1 MSNAMEDIIISN
13 VEKICLSKS
22 GRSNCKYIGENIPTF
37 EVQNIY
43 ELGRLVA
50 LRFIEWV
57 IENPTGVVALP
68 TGRTPEF
75 FIKTLSHLKDNW
87 SEPSI
92 QQSVIESGIVSCD
105 IFPDMSGLTF
115 VMLDEFFPMLPTH
128 RNSFC
133 NYIEM
138 FYTSVMG
145 ISPENIHKF
154 DLVGQ
159 QIITLEEL
167 DDFSKID
174 VDLTLLTR
182 DGINEDEICRKN
194 VLERVQ
200 KFCDNF
206 ETKIRNIGG
215 IGFFL
220 GGIGPDGHIAFNQ
233 EGCSHDTKTRLVG
246 FNYATA
252 AAAAGDLG
260 GIEISR
266 GKAAMTI
273 GLETITYNKNAT
285 IIIMAAGEGKAEVVR
300 AGIEDPIDNARP
312 SSVLQNC
319 KGGRFYITRGAANKL
334 TARKCE
340 SLSNIN
346 ADVLN
351 WAMEHCA
358 GTTSPSIR
366 SAHMVVPPE
375 DYLLAESIVY
385 QLSLK
390 SVIPVHLLSVDNF
403 NSLTQVEQDSFPTW
417 FKDRMSFKV
426 FASCASRRLR
436 EKIEGGL
443 RQMSLSGK
451 SILHT
456 APHHDDIMLSY
467 HAAMHELLGRQP
479 GKI

>member
-1 MSNAMEDIIISN
+1 MEEIILSN

-22 GRSNCKYIGENIPTF
+22 GRTSCKYIGENIPTL

-75 FIKTLSHLKDNW
+75 FIKTLAHLKENW

-92 QQSVIESGIVSCD
+92 QQGINESGIIGCD
-105 IFPDMSGLTF
+105 SFPDMSGLTF

-145 ISPENIHKF
+145 IQRENIYKF
-154 DLVGQ
+154 DLIAQNIVS
-159 QIITLEEL
+159 LEEL
-167 DDFSKID
+167 EDFSKID

-182 DGINEDEICRKN
+182 DGINEDELRRKN

-200 KFCDNF
+200 QFCDDF
-206 ETKIRNIGG
+206 ETKIRSIGG

-233 EGCSHDTKTRLVG
+233 EGCAHDTKTRLVG

-319 KGGRFYITRGAANKL
+319 KGGRFYVTHGAANKL

-340 SLSNIN
+340 SVSNIN

-358 GTTSPSIR
+358 GTTSPSLEC
-366 SAHMVVPPE
+366 AHMVVPPE
-375 DYLLAESIVY
+375 DYMLAESVVY

-390 SVIPVHLLSVDNF
+390 SLKPVHLLSVDDIKC
-403 NSLTQVEQDSFPTW
+403 LTKVEQESLPVW
-417 FKDRMSFKV
+417 FTNPMSFKV

-436 EKIEGGL
+436 EKVEGGL
-443 RQMSLSGK
+443 RQMSVTGK

-479 GKI
+479 GKL